1 MGRRRERLSGMGLLP
16 RMEAIVRKT
25 FTSYRYHPLQG
36 KPIPLGRDRQSA
48 IRQVLDLEGKSPD
61 AGTLRWVW
69 DKYRVSPRF
78 VRLAPATQSDY
89 AQCWDEIEPVL
100 GKCQIASLRS
110 TDIARYMRVERA
122 AAPSRANHEKALL
135 SNLFFHGIDLGLCA
149 DNPAKLVRPNVE
161 EPRTQAPEPALL
173 AAFVAWA
180 MQQTPQRRIVTLAAR
195 YASLG
200 GSRKAEFLDLAWPQV
215 DREAGQIRTKRAK
228 QRGKKR
234 GEVIDVVTISPALGQ
249 VLDELA
255 TLRRPDC
262 LYVFPTRDGN
272 AYPERA
278 FKTLWQRLMMAAIAE
293 GVLTPAQRFTF
304 HDLRAFY
311 ATEHKRQRGAL
322 PDLHKN
328 PATTAGIYDRN
339 REVKRSAI

>member
-135 SNLFFHGIDLGLCA
+135 SDLFFHGIDLGLCA
-149 DNPAKLVRPNVE
+149 DNPARLVRPNVE

-278 FKTLWQRLMMAAIAE
+278 FKTLWQRLMMA
-293 GVLTPAQRFTF
+293 
-304 HDLRAFY
+304 
-311 ATEHKRQRGAL
+311 
-322 PDLHKN
+322 
-328 PATTAGIYDRN
+328 
-339 REVKRSAI
+339 RSQKEF